1 MPVFKQ
7 ILLQLCEKFCPPCP
21 FNNNRCLLL
30 SSLHNVRANL
40 IAIAQ
45 IPQPEG
51 QQQQSQPQQRH
62 SGRRSGGQT
71 SLLVWPPGGSPLP
84 ETVQQC
90 GQETLEEL
98 DWCLEQLETIQ
109 VYRSVTEMAS
119 SKFRKLLNRE
129 LTHFAESSKSGPQ
142 ISRFLLN
149 TYMEQEEAQEE
160 VRLNFFKIKSS
171 FFLK

>member
-1 MPVFKQ
+1 M
-7 ILLQLCEKFCPPCP
+7 
-21 FNNNRCLLL
+21 
-30 SSLHNVRANL
+30 
-40 IAIAQ
+40 
-45 IPQPEG
+45 
-51 QQQQSQPQQRH
+51 
-62 SGRRSGGQT
+62 
-71 SLLVWPPGGSPLP
+71 VWPPGGSPLP

-119 SKFRKLLNRE
+119 SKVNWIDKFKLIIFFFFKFRKLLNRE

-160 VRLNFFKIKSS
+160 VN
-171 FFLK
+171 